1 MGLGP
6 DKIVEA
12 SSLNEWKDCW
22 AAKEKLDDDSDR
34 ETAFQFTAPGVK
46 SLPVLNIKIEEQI
59 S

>member
-22 AAKEKLDDDSDR
+22 AAKEKLDDDR
-34 ETAFQFTAPGVK
+34 ETSFQGPALGVK
-46 SLPVLNIKIEEQI
+46 FLPVLNIRNRGIAN
-59 S
+59 

>member
-22 AAKEKLDDDSDR
+22 AAKEKFDDDSDR
-34 ETAFQFTAPGVK
+34 ETAFQGPVLGVK
-46 SLPVLNIKIEEQI
+46 FLPVLNIRNRGIAN
-59 S
+59 